1 MGTLKNGNLKGAVGN
16 VVIRQSNEQTI
27 VQTMPKPV
35 KKQTQ
40 AKKAIGSDFGHIST
54 AGARIR
60 EFMGDIHLDLHDSN
74 MHNRLITQLKRVV
87 RPNGRPTGRKTIH
100 GGKIDRLVNFQF
112 NNKCHIHDF
121 MHFDPELSLVDKQVH
136 IQFPKFDLRNDIL
149 LPKHC
154 DALAINFTVA
164 VFNFELQQ
172 HIHFYSHEIQLD
184 LHQSEKMIELEELI
198 FDMDFKNAETIIVGM
213 NIEYYQLLRQKYLL
227 LNNKE
232 FHPACIAGAFTVKS

>member
-1 MGTLKNGNLKGAVGN
+1 MATLKNGNLKGAVGN
-16 VVIRQSNEQTI
+16 IVFRQSNEQTI
-27 VQTMPKPV
+27 VQTIPKPV
-35 KKQTQ
+35 KKPTP

-60 EFMGDIHLDLHDSN
+60 EFMGDIHLNMHDSD
-74 MHNRLITQLKRVV
+74 MHNRLITQLKGVV
-87 RPNGRPTGRKTIH
+87 RPNGRPTGMKTIH

-112 NNKCHIHDF
+112 NDKCHIHDF
-121 MHFDPELSLVDKQVH
+121 MHFDPDLSLLDKQVH
-136 IQFPKFDLRNDIL
+136 IRFPKFDLRHDIV

-172 HIHFYSHEIQLD
+172 HIHFYCHEIELN
-184 LHQSEKMIELEELI
+184 LHRSDKIIELEELI
-198 FDMDFKNAETIIVGM
+198 FDMDYKNAETIIVGM
-213 NIEYYQLLRQKYLL
+213 NIEYYKLLRQKHLL

-232 FHPACIAGAFTVKS
+232 FHPAAIVAAFAIES

>member
-1 MGTLKNGNLKGAVGN
+1 MAILKNGNLKGAVGN
-16 VVIRQSNEQTI
+16 IVFRQSNEQTI
-27 VQTMPKPV
+27 VQTIPKPV
-35 KKQTQ
+35 KKPTP

-60 EFMGDIHLDLHDSN
+60 EFMGDIHLNMHDSD

-87 RPNGRPTGRKTIH
+87 RPNGRPTGMKTIH

-112 NNKCHIHDF
+112 NDKCHIHDF
-121 MHFDPELSLVDKQVH
+121 MHFDPDLSLLDKQVH
-136 IQFPKFDLRNDIL
+136 IRFPKFDLRHDIV

-172 HIHFYSHEIQLD
+172 HIHFYCHEIELN
-184 LHQSEKMIELEELI
+184 LHRSDKIIELEELI
-198 FDMDFKNAETIIVGM
+198 FDMDYKNAETIIVGM
-213 NIEYYQLLRQKYLL
+213 NIEYYKLLRQKHLL

-232 FHPACIAGAFTVKS
+232 FHPAAIVAAFAIES

>member
-1 MGTLKNGNLKGAVGN
+1 MAILKNGNLKGAVGN
-16 VVIRQSNEQTI
+16 IVFRQSNEQTI
-27 VQTMPKPV
+27 VQTIPKPV
-35 KKQTQ
+35 KKPTP

-60 EFMGDIHLDLHDSN
+60 EFMGDIQLNMHDSD

-87 RPNGRPTGRKTIH
+87 RPNGRPTGMKTIH

-112 NNKCHIHDF
+112 NDKCHIHDF
-121 MHFDPELSLVDKQVH
+121 MHFDPDLSLLDKQVH
-136 IQFPKFDLRNDIL
+136 IRFPKFDLRNDIV

-172 HIHFYSHEIQLD
+172 HIHFYCHEIELN
-184 LHQSEKMIELEELI
+184 LHRSDKIIELEELI
-198 FDMDFKNAETIIVGM
+198 FDMDYKNAETIIVGM
-213 NIEYYQLLRQKYLL
+213 NIEYYKLLRQKHLL

-232 FHPACIAGAFTVKS
+232 FHPAAIVAAFAIES